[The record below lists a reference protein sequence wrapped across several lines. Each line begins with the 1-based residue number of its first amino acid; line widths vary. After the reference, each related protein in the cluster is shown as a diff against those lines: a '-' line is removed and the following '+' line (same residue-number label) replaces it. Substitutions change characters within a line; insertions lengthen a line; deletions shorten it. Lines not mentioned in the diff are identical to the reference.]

1 MTILDFIAKFNEKD
15 FCYVLEETFTQ
26 GFCYYFAV
34 ILKTRFPE
42 VVIYYDQIDGHFIS
56 FYKGEF
62 YDITGHL
69 AKYDSGNRTGLW
81 RWDTLES
88 EDELLFDRVW
98 NDCVLKN

>member
-1 MTILDFIAKFNEKD
+1 MTILDFIAKFNSRERLFVLKD
-15 FCYVLEETFTQ
+15 TFTN

-56 FYKGEF
+56 LYEGKF

-69 AKYDSGNRTGLW
+69 AKYDTMNRGGLW
-81 RWDTLES
+81 RWDRLES